1 MPFPP
6 KTRELH
12 FDYERLLKENV
23 CSCNIAYFICLLS
36 FDQSIRFLQEQM
48 KRERLLLISNKESLE
63 DLERNAHVGEGLSQ
77 WQVSLKDCK
86 VLIGLYSKH

>member
-1 MPFPP
+1 MFLQYCI
-6 KTRELH
+6 LH
-12 FDYERLLKENV
+12 LSAQFLLILAQRLLERRLNHT
-23 CSCNIAYFICLLS
+23 
-36 FDQSIRFLQEQM
+36 DQSIRFLQEQM